1 MVSASLTEDMLTP
14 LIDIDLQIPFDAI
27 TPKFFKVLKQM
38 GPFGPENHRPLFE
51 SRQVYVMNS
60 LSNFKDR
67 HLRFLAGQQGN
78 DNVFNAVG
86 FDLIEHYDR
95 IASGDRF
102 RMAYTLEESNYNGM
116 TSMQVRIK
124 DIKFD

>member
-1 MVSASLTEDMLTP
+1 
-14 LIDIDLQIPFDAI
+14 
-27 TPKFFKVLKQM
+27 M

-67 HLRFLAGQQGN
+67 HLRFLAGQEGN

-102 RMAYTLEESNYNGM
+102 RMAYTLEESTYNGM